1 MDQPLRVLIIED
13 TEDDALLLVQELRRG
28 GYEPTYRCVNN
39 AETMKAALAEQNW
52 QVVLADYSM
61 PGFRALAV
69 LALLQENKLDL
80 PFIIILDTGDEDV
93 AAAAMKAGAH
103 DYLLKSN
110 LVRLVP
116 VVERELREAEMRRGG
131 RQAIQALHDQEL
143 HFRAL
148 IEKTLDVIAL
158 VDSTSLITYASP
170 AITRVLGYTPA
181 EFTGRSATDFLHP
194 DDFDEGMVLFQQ
206 LLQQQLKTSVS
217 AQFRFRH
224 KDGSWRWLEAI
235 GTNLLA
241 EPSVQAVVVNF
252 HDITT
257 RKQTEGELA
266 QRAAHM
272 AMINEIGRKIA
283 ALLDLDGVLHR
294 AAHLVQQTFGYH
306 HVALFLVEGELARLR
321 AIAGSY
327 EGYFPANHSQKL
339 GQGIIGWVGT
349 FGEKIVA
356 NDVSAEPR
364 YISLIA
370 NHTVTEAELCL
381 PIKVANQVVGIL
393 DIQSPQRQAFSENDV
408 IAMETLTHQIA
419 VAIENAR
426 LYEAVQRELTER
438 KRVEAEIRRR
448 NRELALLNQV
458 IAASVIPA
466 ETEVVLQTACRELA
480 LIFGMS
486 QAYAALFN
494 EGKTEA
500 VVVAEYFVDGATATL
515 TEPQSTGLGQTLPVA
530 ANPILQYLLSHKAP
544 LLIEDALHNPG
555 LTRMREL
562 IQRRKIASIFAL
574 PLLIEG
580 EVVGGL
586 ELETTEP
593 RHFLAE
599 EVNLAWSVADQ
610 VSNALA
616 RARLAQTRERLIAAI
631 EQAAESVIITDTE
644 GAILYVNPAF
654 EHVSGYSRTE
664 IIGQNPRILKS
675 SQQDEAAFKDM
686 WATIT
691 VGQVWHGRFVN
702 KRKDGA
708 LYTEDVTV
716 APVRN
721 SSGKIVNYVSVQHD
735 VTRELQLEEQYH
747 QAQKMEAIG
756 RLSGGIAHDFNN
768 LLVVITGYSELLLQR
783 HTDPNSTIYK
793 YVEEIKKAGEQA
805 ALLTQQLLVFS
816 RRQMLKPK
824 VVNLNLV
831 IIEVEQM
838 LRRLIGE
845 DIELVTVLAEK
856 LGQVKADPGQIG
868 QVIMNL
874 VINAR
879 DAMPQG
885 GKLIIET
892 ANIDVDKS
900 DARQHF
906 DLNPGLYVMLTISD
920 TGVGMDEQTQAHIF
934 EPFFT
939 TKKHGQGTGLG
950 LATVYGIV
958 KQSGGYVWVYSK
970 PGQGAVFKVYLPRLD
985 EGSPSPSSKP
995 DVSQAKPPG
1004 GVETVLVVEDE
1015 DTVRSLACQVLAEN
1029 GYTVLAA
1036 RHGPEALSLCEH
1048 YHEPLHLLVTDVVMP
1063 QMSGHE
1069 LAQHL
1074 LQLRPELK
1082 VLYISG
1088 YTDEALVYHGILEAG
1103 LFFLQKPF
1111 TPNTL
1116 AGKVREVLDTPVEK
1130 HTS

>member
-1 MDQPLRVLIIED
+1 MGQPLQVLIIED

-28 GYEPTYRCVNN
+28 GYEPTYRCVDN
-39 AETMKAALAEQNW
+39 AEVMKAALVEQSW
-52 QVVLADYSM
+52 QVVLADYSL
-61 PGFRALAV
+61 PHFRAPAA
-69 LALLQENKLDL
+69 LALLQESKLDL
-80 PFIIILDTGDEDV
+80 PFIIVLDTGDEDV
-93 AAAAMKAGAH
+93 AAAAMKAGAQ
-103 DYLLKSN
+103 DYLIKSN
-110 LVRLVP
+110 LARLVP
-116 VVERELREAEMRRGG
+116 VVEREVREAEMRRGG
-131 RQAIQALHDQEL
+131 RQAAQALHDQEL
-143 HFRAL
+143 HFQAL
-148 IEKTLDVIAL
+148 IEKISDVIAL
-158 VDSTSLITYASP
+158 TDPASLITYVSP

-181 EFTGRSATDFLHP
+181 EITGHSSTDFLHP
-194 DDFDEGMVLFQQ
+194 DDIDRGVALFQQ
-206 LLQQQLKTSVS
+206 LLQQQPRTSVS

-224 KDGSWRWLEAI
+224 KDSSWRWLEVI

-241 EPSVQAVVVNF
+241 ELSIQAIVVNF
-252 HDITT
+252 HDITE
-257 RKQTEGELA
+257 RKQAEAELA
-266 QRAAHM
+266 QRAAHL
-272 AMINEIGRKIA
+272 ALINEIGRKIA
-283 ALLDLDGVLHR
+283 AMLDLDGVLHR
-294 AAHLVQQTFGYH
+294 TAHLVQQTFGYH
-306 HVALFLVEGELARLR
+306 HVALFLVEGELVRLR

-327 EGYFPANHSQKL
+327 ETYFPAKHSQKL

-349 FGEKIVA
+349 FGEKVVA
-356 NDVSAEPR
+356 NDVSTEPR

-370 NHTVTEAELCL
+370 NHTVTAAELCL
-381 PIKVANQVVGIL
+381 PIKVADQVVGIL
-393 DIQSPQRQAFSENDV
+393 DIQSPQHHAFSENDV

-426 LYEAVQRELTER
+426 LYEAVQRELAER

-458 IAASVIPA
+458 TAASVITA
-466 ETEVVLQTACRELA
+466 EPEVVLQTACRELA
-480 LIFGMS
+480 LIFGMP
-486 QAYAALFN
+486 QAHAFLFN
-494 EGKTEA
+494 EEKTEA
-500 VVVAEYFVDGATATL
+500 IVVAEYGAEGAAPTL
-515 TEPQSTGLGQTLPVA
+515 TEPQPTGPSQTLPVA
-530 ANPILQYLLSHKAP
+530 ANPIFQYLLNHKAP
-544 LLIEDALHNPG
+544 LLTEESLPNPG
-555 LTRMREL
+555 LTRMRKS
-562 IQRRKIASIFAL
+562 IQPRRIGSMLAL

-586 ELETTEP
+586 GLETTEP
-593 RHFLAE
+593 RHFSVE

-616 RARLAQTRERLIAAI
+616 RARLSQTRERLIAAI
-631 EQAAESVIITDTE
+631 EQAAESVIITDIE
-644 GAILYVNPAF
+644 GTILYVNPAF
-654 EHVSGYSRTE
+654 EHVSGYSRSE

-675 SQQDEAAFKDM
+675 SQQDEATFRDM

-691 VGQVWHGRFVN
+691 AGQVWHGRFVN

-721 SSGKIVNYVSVQHD
+721 SSGKIVNYVGVQHD

-783 HTDPNSTIYK
+783 HADPNSTIYK
-793 YVEEIKKAGEQA
+793 YVQEIKKAGEQA

-831 IIEVEQM
+831 VTEVEQM

-845 DIELVTVLAEK
+845 DIELVTVLAER

-874 VINAR
+874 AVNAR

-885 GKLIIET
+885 GKLTIET
-892 ANIDVDKS
+892 ANIDVDQS
-900 DARQHF
+900 DVYRHF
-906 DLNPGLYVMLTISD
+906 DLKPGAYVMLTISD
-920 TGVGMDEQTQAHIF
+920 TGIGMDEQTQAHIF

-958 KQSGGYVWVYSK
+958 KQSGGHIWVYSE

-985 EGSPSPSSKP
+985 EDGHSPKP
-995 DVSQAKPPG
+995 NVSQAKPPG
-1004 GVETVLVVEDE
+1004 GVETVLLVEDE

-1048 YHEPLHLLVTDVVMP
+1048 YHQPLHLLVTDVVMP

-1069 LAQHL
+1069 LAQQL

-1088 YTDEALVYHGILEAG
+1088 YTDEALVHHGILEAG
-1103 LFFLQKPF
+1103 IFFLQKPF
-1111 TPNTL
+1111 TPNAL
-1116 AGKVREVLDTPVEK
+1116 AGKVREVLDAPVIK